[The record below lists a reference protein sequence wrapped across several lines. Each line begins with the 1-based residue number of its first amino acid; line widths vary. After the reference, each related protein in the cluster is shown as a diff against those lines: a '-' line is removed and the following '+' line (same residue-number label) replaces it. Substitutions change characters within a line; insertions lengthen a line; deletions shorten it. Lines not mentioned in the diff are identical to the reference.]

1 MIVDAITFSNPD
13 FQLVLQLARQNPIP
27 ADWESLP
34 ADEVTQL
41 ESLDLT
47 GVRLITDSRILDVR
61 LPPRIV
67 FYQTPSRD
75 LPSDGCTTVD
85 REEPA
90 DGEDVGKQVRFR
102 MQ

>member
-1 MIVDAITFSNPD
+1 LLQLFIVLSIAANQRYRIVHQSEMIVDAITFSNPD

-47 GVRLITDSRILDVR
+47 GVRLITD
-61 LPPRIV
+61 
-67 FYQTPSRD
+67 
-75 LPSDGCTTVD
+75 
-85 REEPA
+85 
-90 DGEDVGKQVRFR
+90 
-102 MQ
+102 